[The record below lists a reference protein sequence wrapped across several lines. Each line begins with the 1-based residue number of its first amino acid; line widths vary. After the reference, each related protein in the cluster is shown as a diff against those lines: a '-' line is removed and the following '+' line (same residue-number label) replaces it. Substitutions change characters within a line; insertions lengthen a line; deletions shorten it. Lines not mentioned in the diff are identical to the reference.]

1 MSRTAARFTPAPD
14 SVGIVA
20 PRRVL
25 IDAPLSLDCGRTLP
39 RHELMVET
47 YGTLNAERS
56 NAILICHA
64 LSGDH
69 HAAGVHDADDRKSGW
84 WDNCIGP
91 GKPIDTDRFHV
102 VALNNLGGCS
112 GSTGPSS
119 IDERTGKPYG
129 PDFPLLTVRDWV
141 RSQALLADV
150 LGIRCW
156 AAVVGGSLGGMQ
168 VMQWTIDFPDRIAN
182 AIVIAS
188 TPQLSAQNI
197 AFNEIARQAI
207 LSDPEYH
214 GGHFY
219 DHGVVPSRG
228 LMLARMIGHITY
240 LSDAAMLA
248 KFGNE
253 LKVSVPSFNFDIEF
267 EVESYLRYQG
277 QAFVD
282 RFDANTYL
290 LMTKALDYFDPA
302 RDFGDRLDQ
311 AFARTRARFLVIAFT
326 SDWRFSPARSREI
339 VKALVD
345 ADRDV
350 SYACVESQLGH
361 DDFLMPIPQYHD
373 VLRNYLRR
381 IASEIGA
388 TA

>member
-1 MSRTAARFTPAPD
+1 
-14 SVGIVA
+14 
-20 PRRVL
+20 
-25 IDAPLSLDCGRTLP
+25 
-39 RHELMVET
+39 
-47 YGTLNAERS
+47 
-56 NAILICHA
+56 
-64 LSGDH
+64 
-69 HAAGVHDADDRKSGW
+69 
-84 WDNCIGP
+84 
-91 GKPIDTDRFHV
+91 
-102 VALNNLGGCS
+102 
-112 GSTGPSS
+112 
-119 IDERTGKPYG
+119 
-129 PDFPLLTVRDWV
+129 
-141 RSQALLADV
+141 
-150 LGIRCW
+150 
-156 AAVVGGSLGGMQ
+156 MQ

-361 DDFLMPIPQYHD
+361 DDFLMPIQ
-373 VLRNYLRR
+373 
-381 IASEIGA
+381 IGRA
-388 TA
+388 HV